1 MQAKGKAGT
10 QGMLDLDRFSMVL
23 PDLVLAF
30 VSLEDRLH
38 ERDAADDPTLRAE
51 AASSVRALIGAL
63 GSSQTAFSRK
73 LGVNERTVRD
83 WCTGRMPP
91 GPLAVCAM
99 RSLPRPWSSRPP

>member
-1 MQAKGKAGT
+1 
-10 QGMLDLDRFSMVL
+10 MLDLDRFSMVL

-99 RSLPRPWSSRPP
+99 RLLAQTLVQPPP